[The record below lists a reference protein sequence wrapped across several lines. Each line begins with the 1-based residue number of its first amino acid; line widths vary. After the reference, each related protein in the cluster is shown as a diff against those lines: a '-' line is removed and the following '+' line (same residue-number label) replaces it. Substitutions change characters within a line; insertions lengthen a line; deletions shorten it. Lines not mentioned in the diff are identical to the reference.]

1 MKRFLFLFIILNLA
15 FVLPS
20 NGQTKVTGRVVDAS
34 GHGIEY
40 ATISVDSL
48 FCISDADGHF
58 NLQLP
63 RSVTADINVSHI
75 SFKTKLV
82 PRSVFQQGYVNV
94 MLEERA
100 YNLGSVDIVA
110 KQTKLETIVGRG
122 MKLPG
127 DAAFGKEQQGKV
139 EMGPLFSVKRDYV
152 VASFDMKVEECTYQ
166 QCVVRLIV
174 YEVHGAKFEPI
185 QSKPL
190 YLALTPANQ
199 NTHIKIKTQGDITL
213 KKGSTYYV
221 GVSVVSGSNAGTLH
235 FPAHLRSSYVR
246 NLVKGTF
253 KKLPATLGMVVKG
266 YRI

>member
-1 MKRFLFLFIILNLA
+1 MKRFLFLFIVLNLA

-20 NGQTKVTGRVVDAS
+20 NGQTKVSGRVVDAS

-63 RSVTADINVSHI
+63 RSVTADKNVSHI

-152 VASFDMKVEECTYQ
+152 AVSFDMKVEECTYQ

-174 YEVHGAKFEPI
+174 YEVRGEKFEPV

-253 KKLPATLGMVVKG
+253 KKLPATFGMVIKG